1 MLKPQYLTR
10 LLCAAAIGAL
20 CASYAY
26 AEPANLR
33 ATDWSWME
41 KVARANAAEIQ
52 AGKLASTKATSP
64 QVRAFAEQMVADH
77 SRTGSELQTLATM
90 KGVTLPTEPDL
101 AHKKAYAK
109 LEKYTGP
116 KFDEEYMEH
125 AGVQDHKAAVSL
137 FKKGTTGVY
146 DADIK
151 SFAQNTLPA
160 IQHHYEMAKGLEQ

>member
-1 MLKPQYLTR
+1 MLKPQHLTR
-10 LLCAAAIGAL
+10 LLCVAAACAL

-26 AEPANLR
+26 AETDNLR

-64 QVRAFAEQMVADH
+64 QVRAFADQMVADH
-77 SRTGSELQTLATM
+77 SKTSSELQVLASM
-90 KGVTLPTEPDL
+90 KGVTLPSEPDL

-109 LEKYTGP
+109 LEKYAGP
-116 KFDEEYMEH
+116 KFDEQYMEH
-125 AGVQDHKAAVSL
+125 AGVRDHKAAVSL
-137 FKKGTTGVY
+137 FRKGTTSIY

>member
-1 MLKPQYLTR
+1 MFKLHHLTR
-10 LLCAAAIGAL
+10 LLCVAAVGAL

-26 AEPANLR
+26 AETGNLR

-52 AGKLASTKATSP
+52 AGKLASAKAVSP
-64 QVRAFAEQMVADH
+64 QVRAFADQMVADH
-77 SRTGSELQTLATM
+77 SRTSSELQALATI

-109 LEKYTGP
+109 LEKTTGP

-137 FKKGTTGVY
+137 FKQGSTNVY